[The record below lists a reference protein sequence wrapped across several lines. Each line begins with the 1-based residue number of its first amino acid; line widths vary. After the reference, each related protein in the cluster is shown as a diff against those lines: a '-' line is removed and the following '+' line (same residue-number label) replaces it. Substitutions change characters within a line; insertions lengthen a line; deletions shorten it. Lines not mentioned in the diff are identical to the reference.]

1 LFRLSPILDVYIINK
16 ATTSAIVS
24 PNILFPC
31 AGGLLI
37 ACQRNKPQSCSHAV
51 MQLFRYIL
59 GYTTPISLIMKAAT
73 RQKISPIHNLPNG
86 VLAYI
91 ISYMKGELCK
101 VIFNL
106 QALASR
112 RIHFM

>member
-1 LFRLSPILDVYIINK
+1 
-16 ATTSAIVS
+16 
-24 PNILFPC
+24 
-31 AGGLLI
+31 LI